1 MQWAIVQPVILSHFG
16 IWYLERS
23 KTLLTRTDQDIRKL
37 LKMETPDLKD
47 QTKLQNSALS
57 EHHTEGGG
65 DFNQETYGRK
75 LQME

>member
-1 MQWAIVQPVILSHFG
+1 
-16 IWYLERS
+16 
-23 KTLLTRTDQDIRKL
+23 
-37 LKMETPDLKD
+37 METPDLKD